1 MPLPFLAVTNNA
13 FTNICKQVICEH
25 MSSFLLVDFEI
36 EFMFIFLG
44 NCQNVFDSGCIIL
57 DANQQFMEVLGF
69 LQYHQRLVL
78 ALFLIIGFSG
88 CEL

>member
-36 EFMFIFLG
+36 EFMFIFFRKLPK
-44 NCQNVFDSGCIIL
+44 CF
-57 DANQQFMEVLGF
+57 
-69 LQYHQRLVL
+69 
-78 ALFLIIGFSG
+78 
-88 CEL
+88 